1 MAEHFNKNGTLAG
14 FDTSIIPTIN
24 DFNLLMDDMDGLNQ
38 DFASQVEAAKT
49 VYDLD
54 KLSQMPNLTSEDRTL
69 LKTKLEQFR

>member
-1 MAEHFNKNGTLAG
+1 
-14 FDTSIIPTIN
+14 
-24 DFNLLMDDMDGLNQ
+24 MDDIDGLNQ

-69 LKTKLEQFR
+69 LKKKLEQFR